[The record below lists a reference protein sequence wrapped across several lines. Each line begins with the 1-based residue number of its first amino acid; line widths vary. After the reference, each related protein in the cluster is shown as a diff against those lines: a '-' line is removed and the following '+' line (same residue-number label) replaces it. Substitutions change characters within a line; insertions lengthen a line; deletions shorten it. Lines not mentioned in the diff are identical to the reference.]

1 MTDTLTKAISKDG
14 KFRAYVVNAT
24 ETIQEAQ
31 QRHDTWRNSSAA
43 LGRTM
48 IGSILI
54 ATSTL
59 KEDEVLTTRVQGD
72 GPVGPIVVDAT
83 AQGDVKGYITNPHVS
98 LKAREDGHID
108 VQAAVGTNGTL
119 SITKDLHL
127 KKPFTGEVP
136 LVSGEIGMDFAYYMA
151 KSEQIPSAIGVSV
164 FVTPNETVGAAGG
177 FLIQTLPGATDDD
190 ISKIEANLKVVP
202 NLSTLLNEGLNN
214 KEVME
219 KIMNGIEMKYLQDM
233 PVQFKCDCS
242 KERFSKSLATLAT
255 NDLQSMIDEDHGAE
269 AVCKF
274 CGNKYQFSEA
284 ELKDL
289 IAKKN

>member
-1 MTDTLTKAISKDG
+1 MTDTLTKSVSKDG
-14 KFRAYVVNAT
+14 KFRVYVVNAT
-24 ETIQEAQ
+24 QTIQEAQ
-31 QRHDTWRNSSAA
+31 KRHDTWRNSSAA

-48 IGSILI
+48 IGSILV

-59 KEDEVLTTRVQGD
+59 KEDEVLTTRIQGG
-72 GPVGPIVVDAT
+72 GPVGAIVVDADAKGNT
-83 AQGDVKGYITNPHVS
+83 KGYITNPHVS

-108 VQAAVGTNGTL
+108 VQAAVGNKGTL
-119 SITKDLHL
+119 SITKDLHM

-164 FVTPNETVGAAGG
+164 FVEPNEKVGAAGG
-177 FLIQTLPGATDDD
+177 FLVQTLPGATDKD

-202 NLSTLLNEGLNN
+202 NLSTLLNEGLSNN
-214 KEVME
+214 EILD
-219 KIMNGIEMKYLQDM
+219 KIMNGVEMKVLDEM
-233 PVQFKCDCS
+233 PVQFQCDCS
-242 KERFSKSLATLAT
+242 KERFSKSLATLSTA
-255 NDLQSMIDEDHGAE
+255 NLQAMVDEDHGAE

-284 ELKDL
+284 ELKEI
-289 IAKKN
+289 IATKD

>member
-1 MTDTLTKAISKDG
+1 MTDTLTKAVSTDG

-24 ETIQEAQ
+24 EMIQEAQ
-31 QRHDTWRNSSAA
+31 KRHDTWRNSSAA

-48 IGSILI
+48 VGSLLV

-72 GPVGPIVVDAT
+72 GPVGTIVVDAN
-83 AQGDVKGYITNPHVS
+83 AKGDVKGYISNPHVA

-108 VQAAVGTNGTL
+108 VKAAVGTKGTL

-127 KKPFTGEVP
+127 KAPFTGSVP

-164 FVTPNETVGAAGG
+164 FVNPNETIGAAGG
-177 FLIQTLPGATDDD
+177 FLIQTLPGATDAD
-190 ISKIEANLKVVP
+190 IDKIEANLKIVP
-202 NLSTLLNEGLNN
+202 NMSTLLKEGLSN
-214 KEVME
+214 KDVME

-233 PVQFKCDCS
+233 PVKFQCDCS
-242 KERFSKSLATLAT
+242 KERFSKALATLSRAE
-255 NDLQSMIDEDHGAE
+255 LQAMIKENHGAE
-269 AVCKF
+269 TVCKF
-274 CGNKYQFSEA
+274 CGNKYQFSET
-284 ELKDL
+284 ELKD
-289 IAKKN
+289 IVANKD

>member
-1 MTDTLTKAISKDG
+1 MADILTKSVSKNG
-14 KFRAYVVNAT
+14 KFRVYVVNAT
-24 ETIQEAQ
+24 QTIQEAQ
-31 QRHDTWRNSSAA
+31 KRHDTWRNSSAA

-48 IGSILI
+48 IGSILV

-72 GPVGPIVVDAT
+72 GPVGAIVVDADAKGNT
-83 AQGDVKGYITNPHVS
+83 KGYITNPHVS

-108 VQAAVGTNGTL
+108 VQAAVGKNGTL
-119 SITKDLHL
+119 SITKDLHM

-164 FVTPNETVGAAGG
+164 FVEPNEKVGAAGG
-177 FLIQTLPGATDDD
+177 FLVQTLPGATDKD
-190 ISKIEANLKVVP
+190 ISQIEANLKVVP
-202 NLSTLLNEGLNN
+202 NLSTLLNEGLSNN
-214 KEVME
+214 EVLD
-219 KIMNGIEMKYLQDM
+219 KIMNGIEMKYLEDM

-242 KERFSKSLATLAT
+242 KERFSKSLATLQKSELE
-255 NDLQSMIDEDHGAE
+255 NMIKENHGAE

-284 ELKDL
+284 DLKEI
-289 IAKKN
+289 IAQQG

>member
-72 GPVGPIVVDAT
+72 GPVGPIIVDAT

-164 FVTPNETVGAAGG
+164 FVEPNETVGAAGG

-190 ISKIEANLKVVP
+190 ISKIEANLKIVP
-202 NLSTLLNEGLNN
+202 NLSTLLNEGLSNQ
-214 KEVME
+214 EVME
-219 KIMNGIEMKYLQDM
+219 KIMNGIEMKYLQEM

-255 NDLQSMIDEDHGAE
+255 SDLQSMIDEDHGAE

-284 ELKDL
+284 ELKDF